1 MKGIFDIISDD
12 VIRIVLLLGL
22 SFLIGLEREEE
33 KHARGRGYFFGGVRT
48 YPLVAFIGF
57 LLVLLSPDSM
67 FLFAVGFLVIGSFLV
82 VSYWIK
88 IKEEEHGITSEM
100 AGLITYLIGGAI
112 AKDLYWLAITVG
124 IINVLLLQMKTYL
137 EGMAKR
143 IAAHEIT
150 TLVKFLL
157 LSAVILPVIPNQT
170 FTEFNLNPYKAWL
183 IIVAVSSISYGSYL
197 MEKLLKVKQSTF
209 LSAIFGGLYSSTA
222 TTVVLSR
229 QAKGVGNPHLF
240 AGAIL
245 IATSMMYLRMAV
257 LLLIFNREIFL
268 VLGQF
273 FIQIAVFSV
282 LLGVAW
288 SQWGKRIKG
297 ASATEISLGV
307 RNPLELKT
315 AFVFASLFLLVL
327 ILTNI
332 AIKHYGNSGVFSLA
346 ALAGAIDVDPFIMGL
361 AQTGQAL
368 ASVKIASIAIII
380 ASASNNL
387 AKGIYSII
395 IADKK
400 TGFQALGLLM
410 VVSFVS
416 MSIFWWL

>member
-33 KHARGRGYFFGGVRT
+33 KHSRGKGYFFGGVRT

-57 LLVLLSPDSM
+57 LLVLLSPDNM
-67 FLFAVGFLVIGSFLV
+67 LLFATGFLVIGSFLI

-100 AGLITYLIGGAI
+100 AGLVTYLIGGAI
-112 AKDLYWLAITVG
+112 AKDLYWIAVTVG

-157 LSAVILPVIPNQT
+157 LSAVILPVIPNKT
-170 FTEFNLNPYKAWL
+170 FTEFHINPYKTWL

-229 QAKGVGNPHLF
+229 QAKGATSPYLYS
-240 AGAIL
+240 GAIL
-245 IATSMMYLRMAV
+245 LASSMMYLRLAI
-257 LLLIFNREIFL
+257 LLFIFNREIFFM
-268 VLGQF
+268 LGEF
-273 FIQIAVFSV
+273 FLQLAALSVF
-282 LLGVAW
+282 LGVAW
-288 SQWGKRIKG
+288 SQWGKRLKG
-297 ASATEISLGV
+297 TGSTEIALGV

-315 AFVFASLFLLVL
+315 AFVFAALFLLVL
-327 ILTNI
+327 VLTGV
-332 AIKHYGNSGVFSLA
+332 ALRYFGNSGIFSLA
-346 ALAGAIDVDPFIMGL
+346 ALAGAIDVDPFILGL

-368 ASVKIASIAIII
+368 TSVKIASIAIII
-380 ASASNNL
+380 ASVSNNL
-387 AKGIYSII
+387 AKGVYAII
-395 IADKK
+395 LADRK
-400 TGFQALGLLM
+400 TGFQALCLLM
-410 VVSFVS
+410 AVSFIS
-416 MSIFWWL
+416 LSIFLWI

>member
-1 MKGIFDIISDD
+1 MKEMFEVISDD
-12 VIRIVLLLGL
+12 VIKIVLLLGL

-33 KHARGRGYFFGGVRT
+33 KHTRAKGYFFGGVRT

-57 LLVLLSPDSM
+57 LLVLLSPENM
-67 FLFAVGFLVIGSFLV
+67 MLFAVGFFVIGLFLV
-82 VSYWIK
+82 VSYWTK
-88 IKEEEHGITSEM
+88 ISQEEHGITSEM

-112 AKDLYWLAITVG
+112 AKDLYWIAVTVG

-170 FTEFNLNPYKAWL
+170 FTVFNVNPYKTWL

-222 TTVVLSR
+222 TTVVLAK
-229 QAKGVGNPHLF
+229 QAKDSKQSYLYS
-240 AGAIL
+240 GAIML
-245 IATSMMYLRMAV
+245 ASSMMYLRMAV
-257 LLLIFNREIFL
+257 LIFFFNREIFF
-268 VLGQF
+268 VLGDF
-273 FIQIAVFSV
+273 FIQLAAVSA
-282 LLGVAW
+282 LLGAVW
-288 SQWGKRIKG
+288 SKFGTRKSESVRP
-297 ASATEISLGV
+297 EIALGV

-315 AFVFASLFLLVL
+315 AFVFASLFILVL

-332 AIKHYGNSGVFSLA
+332 AIKYFGKSGVFSLA
-346 ALAGAIDVDPFIMGL
+346 ALAGTIDVDPFILGL
-361 AQTGQAL
+361 AQTGGAL
-368 ASVKIASIAIII
+368 TTAKIASAAIII
-380 ASASNNL
+380 ASASNNI
-387 AKGIYSII
+387 AKGVYTLI
-395 IADKK
+395 IADRK
-400 TGFQALGLLM
+400 TGFQALALLAI
-410 VVSFVS
+410 VSLVSFS
-416 MSIFWWL
+416 FFLWA